1 MRRCSRNNV
10 KKPNLIAAFLIGVA
24 IVAAPFLRRERVVPS
39 IRDPL
44 PSGSLERVMVG
55 IEQASTVEL
64 PDRDVPAAI
73 VPHHL
78 TAARSIALGI
88 RAVARAKPRTILLVS
103 PDHFYRCPTPVCT
116 AYGEF
121 STTLGTVRTSDDL
134 VERLA
139 ASEFVTVDPSL
150 FGQEHGI
157 GAVLPFVLHELPD
170 ALIVPVALSSGWFER
185 KDDIRDLLAD
195 LAARTD
201 AIVVSSDFSHYLDL
215 ATSDAMDEATME
227 TFFAADLDGILALRN
242 PDQSDCPVC
251 LWSLASIALDE
262 GFFNPSV
269 LAHTNSARILNDP
282 KNPST
287 TSHFAMAF
295 FRNDALSSDDLA
307 VAGDVTMTRTTR
319 VPTLKPTMKAF
330 WDGPGLR
337 FVNLEGPLADTC
349 ARDRKM
355 FTFCNAKALW
365 NGMVGLA
372 THWAIM
378 NNHMLD
384 RHEPGIGVTKAIIE
398 ESGET
403 WVGDSIV
410 RSGST
415 SLLSL
420 TTLMNPVAD
429 ARAIDISA
437 SYKHTLAEINA
448 EPASQFIVVLV
459 HAGAEYRALGSDAYH
474 AYLRT
479 FVDAGADAVVAAH
492 AHVLS
497 DMEIYKGVPIFRG
510 VGNFIFDQFANVSTS
525 TAMAVRLRRE
535 NGRVMFETL
544 RTAK

>member
-1 MRRCSRNNV
+1 M
-10 KKPNLIAAFLIGVA
+10 I
-24 IVAAPFLRRERVVPS
+24 
-39 IRDPL
+39 
-44 PSGSLERVMVG
+44 G
-55 IEQASTVEL
+55 IEQASSVDL

-78 TAARSIALGI
+78 TAARSITLGI
-88 RAVARAKPRTILLVS
+88 RAVARSKPRTILLVS

-116 AYGEF
+116 ARGEF
-121 STTLGTVRTSDDL
+121 STLLGPVRTRDDL

-139 ASEFVTVDPSL
+139 ASKLVTVDPSL
-150 FGQEHGI
+150 FGEEHGV
-157 GAVLPFVLHELPD
+157 GAVLPFILHELPD
-170 ALIVPVALSSGWFER
+170 AAIVPVALSSGWFER

-195 LAARTD
+195 LVDRTD

-215 ATSDAMDEATME
+215 RKSDEMDEATME
-227 TFFAADLDGILALRN
+227 TFFAADLEGIAKLKN
-242 PDQSDCPVC
+242 PDQSDCPAC
-251 LWSLASIALDE
+251 LWSLASIALEE

-269 LAHTNSARILNDP
+269 LAHTNSARILDDL

-295 FRNDALSSDDLA
+295 FRNDALSPDDLA

-319 VPTLKPTMKAF
+319 VPALKPAMKAF
-330 WDGPGLR
+330 WGGYGPR
-337 FVNLEGPLADTC
+337 FVNLEGPLAAAC
-349 ARDRKM
+349 EGGRNM
-355 FTFCNAKALW
+355 FTFCNAEALW
-365 NGMVGLA
+365 KGMAALA

-384 RHEPGIGVTKAIIE
+384 RHEPGIGVTKAIVE

-403 WVGDSIV
+403 WVGDAIV

-415 SLLSL
+415 SLISL
-420 TTLMNPVAD
+420 TALMNPVAD
-429 ARAIDISA
+429 ARAVDIAA
-437 SYKHTLAEINA
+437 SYRRALSAIEA
-448 EPASQFIVVLV
+448 EPATQFTVVLV
-459 HAGAEYRALGSDAYH
+459 HAGLEYRALGSDAYH

-497 DMEIYKGVPIFRG
+497 DMEIYEGVPIFRG
-510 VGNFIFDQFANVSTS
+510 VGNFIFDQFADVSTS

-535 NGRVMFETL
+535 NGRVLFETL
-544 RTAK
+544 RTDE